1 MKSNRPIAAR
11 PFRLVLDRRG
21 TFETSLHVRSVG
33 HAHEVLVRWE
43 KGVGMRPEEAR
54 LHHGAIVDKSGQFVT
69 QVRTE
74 RNT

>member
-1 MKSNRPIAAR
+1 MIPLLAR
-11 PFRLVLDRRG
+11 PLRLVLDRRG

-43 KGVGMRPEEAR
+43 KGVGMQPEQAR
-54 LHHGAIVDKSGQFVT
+54 KYHGVIVTKEGKYVAR
-69 QVRTE
+69 VMTE